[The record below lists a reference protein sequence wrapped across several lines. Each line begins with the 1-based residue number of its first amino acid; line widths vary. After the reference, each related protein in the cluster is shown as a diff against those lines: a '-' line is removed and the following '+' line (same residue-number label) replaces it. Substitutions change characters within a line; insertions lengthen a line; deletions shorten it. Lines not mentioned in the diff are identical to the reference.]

1 MARTAGAGGGG
12 GGGGGGECART
23 ERVVVFAFVVGACA
37 FADGTL
43 VRVGRFAVVF
53 VVAICALGGY
63 DERVYIYADAD
74 AGSAHAA
81 AVAVAVAV
89 AVTVAAPVAA
99 RARGRRQRA
108 GSSSSFTTSF
118 SIA

>member
-12 GGGGGGECART
+12 GGGGECARA
-23 ERVVVFAFVVGACA
+23 ERVVVFAVVVGACA
-37 FADGTL
+37 FADRTL

-89 AVTVAAPVAA
+89 AVTAPVAA

-108 GSSSSFTTSF
+108 DSSSSFTTSF